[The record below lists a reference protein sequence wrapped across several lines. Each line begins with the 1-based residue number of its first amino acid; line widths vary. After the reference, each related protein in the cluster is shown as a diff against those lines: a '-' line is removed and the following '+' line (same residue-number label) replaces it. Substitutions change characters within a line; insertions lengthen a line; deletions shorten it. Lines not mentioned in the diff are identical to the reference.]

1 MTGGGEYGARAV
13 LGVGTPQANPTVEPE
28 VGALMPAGVN
38 LLTTRLTSP
47 VQNSRDR
54 LIDYMDRL
62 GDALRAYD
70 VLRLDAFGLACTG
83 SSYLIGAA
91 REAEIVAAAEQTFGY
106 PVITSAMAVRD
117 GLMHLGVKRVALIS
131 PYPDWLEQAS
141 IAYWEAA
148 GIEIVDTVRI
158 DTGDADTRSIYSVTG
173 AQVLEILPKL
183 DAGSAEAVLLAG
195 TGMPTLGALGDIESR
210 TGLAA
215 VSSNFCLAW
224 ALLRA
229 VNLAPECADETLLS
243 GWQSRFRARMA

>member
-1 MTGGGEYGARAV
+1 MANGGEYGARAV

-62 GDALRAYD
+62 EDALRAYD

-106 PVITSAMAVRD
+106 PVITSAMAVCD

-158 DTGDADTRSIYSVTG
+158 DTGDPDTRG
-173 AQVLEILPKL
+173 P
-183 DAGSAEAVLLAG
+183 
-195 TGMPTLGALGDIESR
+195 PRPFCWPALGCPRWARSA
-210 TGLAA
+210 T
-215 VSSNFCLAW
+215 SNPEP
-224 ALLRA
+224 ALR
-229 VNLAPECADETLLS
+229 
-243 GWQSRFRARMA
+243 RFRPISVSPGPCCAR

>member
-1 MTGGGEYGARAV
+1 M
-13 LGVGTPQANPTVEPE
+13 
-28 VGALMPAGVN
+28 
-38 LLTTRLTSP
+38 
-47 VQNSRDR
+47 
-54 LIDYMDRL
+54 
-62 GDALRAYD
+62 
-70 VLRLDAFGLACTG
+70 
-83 SSYLIGAA
+83 
-91 REAEIVAAAEQTFGY
+91 AAAEQTFGY
-106 PVITSAMAVRD
+106 PVITSAMAVCD

-158 DTGDADTRSIYSVTG
+158 ETGDADTRSIYSVTG
-173 AQVLEILPKL
+173 AQVLEILPEL

-195 TGMPTLGALGDIESR
+195 TGMPTLGALGNIESR